1 MGKWDWKNDR
11 QIHFA
16 IGLAVLVLA
25 CKWLITGSL
34 LRSIEVL
41 QGGVTTNV
49 WDSTGNVESVP
60 VSTFLEGWLP
70 LIFDFV
76 ITLVVAIG
84 AKIVAGSL
92 TLFGGVRSTVSAPVV
107 EVSDAVP
114 SDEKAQALAWAQQ
127 LAIAAGANDKAVG
140 DEVWAKL
147 RDYQL
152 RKEIAAAV
160 AKNDMESADS
170 LLAELTGRKATK
182 RGSNVQ

>member
-11 QIHFA
+11 RIHFA
-16 IGLAVLVLA
+16 VGLAVLVLA

-41 QGGVTTNV
+41 QGGVTTSV
-49 WDSTGNVESVP
+49 WDDMGNVKSVP
-60 VSTFLEGWLP
+60 VSTFMEGWLP
-70 LIFDFV
+70 LIFDFAV
-76 ITLVVAIG
+76 TLIVAIG

-92 TLFGGVRSTVSAPVV
+92 TLFGGVRSTVSSPVV
-107 EVSDAVP
+107 QANEAVP

-127 LAIAAGANDKAVG
+127 LAIAAGANDKAAG
-140 DEVWAKL
+140 DELWAKL

-160 AKNDMESADS
+160 ASGDMVAADS
-170 LLAELTGRKATK
+170 LLAELTGRKAMK